1 MASANLDL
9 VRSIW
14 ADWERADWSSTE
26 WADPEIEFVFAGEG
40 PESGVWT
47 GVAGIAAGWRRWISE
62 WEELRVAAYEY
73 HELDDER
80 ILVFNTFTGRGKT
93 SGLELGQIRAKGAS
107 LFHICDG
114 KVTKLVLYGDL
125 KSAFADL
132 GLAPEAGP
140 PPS

>member
-1 MASANLDL
+1 MASANLEL

-26 WADPEIEFVFAGEG
+26 WADPGIEFVFAGEG
-40 PESGVWT
+40 PESGVWR
-47 GVAGIAAGWRRWISE
+47 GVAGIEAGWRRWISE

-73 HELDDER
+73 RELDDGR
-80 ILVFNTFTGRGKT
+80 ILVLNNFTGRGKT
-93 SGLELGQIRAKGAS
+93 SGLELGQMRAKGAS
-107 LFHICDG
+107 LFHIRDG

-132 GLAPEAGP
+132 GLAPEADSP
-140 PPS
+140 VS